1 MKRVV
6 NTPVTLLSL
15 VLITHS
21 RSYTMF
27 ANLAPHDYA
36 LIFVTVVV
44 FIVAPLLIGAAIAYG
59 QGEDE

>member
-1 MKRVV
+1 
-6 NTPVTLLSL
+6 
-15 VLITHS
+15 
-21 RSYTMF
+21 MF